1 MNRLEYNEKVK
12 LLSTLDH
19 DDFTRVCSVNREFA
33 ALCSGKL
40 SSKIILVY
48 GDLTEEI
55 YTARCHNFFDESILS
70 FHPEEMSWKEF
81 YDRIVRMNSLLETN
95 YSTILLKYY
104 LENDMILE
112 ANILQKILIQ
122 K

>member
-1 MNRLEYNEKVK
+1 MNRLLYDDKVK
-12 LLSTLDH
+12 LLSSLDH
-19 DDFTRVCSVNREFA
+19 NEFTKVCSLNREFA

-55 YTARCHNFFDESILS
+55 YSARCRNFFDDSIIS
-70 FHPEEMSWKEF
+70 FRPEGMTWKEF
-81 YDRIVRMNSLLETN
+81 YDRIIKMNSLLQTN
-95 YSTILLKYY
+95 HSTILLNYY
-104 LENDMILE
+104 DENGMIME
-112 ANILQKILIQ
+112 ANILQKILIE